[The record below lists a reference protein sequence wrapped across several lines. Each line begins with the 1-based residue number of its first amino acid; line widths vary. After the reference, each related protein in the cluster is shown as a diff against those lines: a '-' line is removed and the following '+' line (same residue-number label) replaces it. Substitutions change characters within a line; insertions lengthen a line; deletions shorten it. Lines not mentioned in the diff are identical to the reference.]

1 MWNISRNFKI
11 KNKLSNKNRVQNIDE
26 QRKFIE
32 SSQLIIM
39 PFNLNNVDVTV
50 WFYFAFT
57 SQLIKWII
65 NKSS

>member
-57 SQLIKWII
+57 SQLI
-65 NKSS
+65 